1 MKEKREK
8 KKKAILFL
16 DLEERGG
23 HRGTTALKTKET
35 DGQRGGNENY
45 KTLFKEIKED
55 LHELKD
61 LPHSWTRETE

>member
-1 MKEKREK
+1 M
-8 KKKAILFL
+8 

-23 HRGTTALKTKET
+23 HRATTALKTKET